1 MILESYSMAINKILK
16 EIEKHKDLTKGN
28 FLGRFFKTGPGQYG
42 EGDVFWGL
50 SVPTSRKIALKYQD
64 LSLSDIK
71 KLLEHKV
78 HEVRLIG
85 IIILVYCYDK
95 SDKNNDEKG
104 KKKLADFYL
113 KNAKRVNNWD
123 LVDTSASNIL
133 GSYLYLKK
141 DKSILL
147 KLAKSKNLWEQRIAI
162 IATFYF
168 IKKGDPE
175 WTFKI
180 GEMYMDHK
188 HDLIHKATGWMLREV
203 GKKVGE
209 KPLKMFLNKH
219 AHCMPRTML
228 RYAIEKF
235 DNKTRF
241 LYLKK

>member
-1 MILESYSMAINKILK
+1 MAINKILK
-16 EIEKHKDLTKGN
+16 EIEKHKDLSKGN

-50 SVPTSRKIALKYQD
+50 SVPTSRKIALRYQD
-64 LSLSDIK
+64 LSLNDIK

-85 IIILVYCYDK
+85 IIILVCCYKKFDK
-95 SDKNNDEKG
+95 AGDDIGMKEVVR
-104 KKKLADFYL
+104 FYL
-113 KNAKRVNNWD
+113 NNAKRVNNWD

-133 GSYLYLKK
+133 GSYLYNKK

-168 IKKGDPE
+168 IKKGEPY

-180 GEMYMDHK
+180 GELYMNHK

-203 GKKVGE
+203 GKNVGE
-209 KPLKMFLNKH
+209 KSLRVFLDKH
-219 AHCMPRTML
+219 KHHMPRTML

-235 DNKTRF
+235 SEPIRRK
-241 LYLKK
+241 YLL